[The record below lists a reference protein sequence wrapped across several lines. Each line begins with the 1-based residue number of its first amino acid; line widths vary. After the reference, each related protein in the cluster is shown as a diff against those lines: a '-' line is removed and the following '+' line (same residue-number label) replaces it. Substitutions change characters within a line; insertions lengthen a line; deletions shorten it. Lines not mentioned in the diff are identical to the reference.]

1 MTINQRLFEMLE
13 QRGFKSSDLAKFL
26 NIRDST
32 VCTWKQRG
40 TNPPSDYLLRI
51 CEFLNISTNYLLSGE
66 EVKPQLNENQTEL
79 LELFNQ
85 LPEREQLK
93 VIGMVEEKVKNLTP
107 ESMPGKSST
116 SKVG

>member
-1 MTINQRLFEMLE
+1 MTINQRIFKLLE
-13 QRGFKSSDLAKFL
+13 ERNLKSSDLASCL

-32 VCTWKQRG
+32 VCSWKSRG

-51 CEFLNISTNYLLSGE
+51 CEFLNISANYLLSGE
-66 EVKPQLNENQTEL
+66 EITPKLNPNESEL

-93 VIGMVEEKVKNLTP
+93 VIGMVEEKVKNLTS
-107 ESMPGKSST
+107 ESKTGKSST